1 MLRTE
6 ERNLKTMHIDKM
18 SSLEIAKIM
27 NEENRNT
34 VDAVEAVL
42 DSVSKGIDAI
52 AEAFAKGGRLFYI
65 GAGTSGRLGVAD
77 AAECPPT
84 FGVPQEQVIGIIA
97 GGYDSLVRASELSED
112 SGEAGVRD
120 VQAYA
125 ICEND
130 VLVGIS
136 AAGGAAYVVEAL
148 KYAKSVG
155 CTTIGVTSNAGSLV
169 DKVSDISICPD
180 TGAEV
185 VTGSTRL
192 KAGTSQKLILNM
204 LSTGAM
210 IKSGYVYENLMINL
224 RATNIKLKK
233 RMINIV
239 CDVTKV
245 SDAEAERYLECADW
259 NVRKAIELVEGKR
272 EIV

>member
-1 MLRTE
+1 MLKTE
-6 ERNLKTMHIDKM
+6 KRNTDTMHIDRM
-18 SSLEIAKIM
+18 SAWEIARIM
-27 NEENRNT
+27 NQENRNT

-42 DSVSKGIDAI
+42 MEVSQGIDAI
-52 AEAFAKGGRLFYI
+52 AKAFSQGGRLFYI
-65 GAGTSGRLGVAD
+65 GAGTSGRLGVID

-84 FGVPQEQVIGIIA
+84 FGVPQDQVVGIIA
-97 GGYDSLVRASELSED
+97 GGYDAMVKASEISED
-112 SGEAGVRD
+112 SGENGVQD
-120 VQAYA
+120 VKAYH
-125 ICEND
+125 ICAKD

-148 KYAKSVG
+148 KYAGSLG
-155 CTTIGVTSNAGSLV
+155 CVTIGVTSNEDSPVAKLSQ
-169 DKVSDISICPD
+169 IAICPD

-210 IKSGYVYENLMINL
+210 IKSGHVYENLMINL
-224 RATNIKLKK
+224 KATNIKLKK

-239 CDVTKV
+239 CEIAEVPEK
-245 SDAEAERYLECADW
+245 EAEEYLEQADW
-259 NVRKAIELVEGKR
+259 CIRDAIALAKH
-272 EIV
+272 

>member
-6 ERNLKTMHIDKM
+6 ERNPKTMHIDQM
-18 SSLEIAKIM
+18 SSVEIAKIM

-42 DSVSKGIDAI
+42 EQVAKGIDAI
-52 AEAFAKGGRLFYI
+52 ADAFAKDGRLFYI
-65 GAGTSGRLGVAD
+65 GAGTSGRLGVVD
-77 AAECPPT
+77 ASECPPT
-84 FGVPQEQVIGIIA
+84 FGVPHGKVVGIIA
-97 GGYDSLVRASELSED
+97 GGYDALVKASEISED
-112 SGEAGVRD
+112 SGEFGVRD
-120 VQAYA
+120 VKAHN
-125 ICEND
+125 IGKND

-136 AAGGAAYVVEAL
+136 AAGGAAYVVEAM
-148 KYAKSVG
+148 KYAQSLG
-155 CTTIGVTSNAGSLV
+155 CITIGITSNEGSLV
-169 DKVSDISICPD
+169 DEVSDISICAD

-224 RATNIKLKK
+224 KATNIKLKQ
-233 RMINIV
+233 RMVRIV
-239 CDVTKV
+239 CDVIPV
-245 SDAEAERYLECADW
+245 SNVEAEDLLEKADW
-259 NVRKAIELVEGKR
+259 NIRRAIELSGYSTK
-272 EIV
+272 

>member
-6 ERNLKTMHIDKM
+6 ERNPKTMHIDKM

-34 VDAVEAVL
+34 VDAVEAELANVAE
-42 DSVSKGIDAI
+42 GIDAI
-52 AEAFAKGGRLFYI
+52 AKGGRLFYI

-84 FGVPQEQVIGIIA
+84 FGVPQDKVIGIIA
-97 GGYDSLVRASELSED
+97 GGYDSLVKASELSED
-112 SGEAGVRD
+112 SGESGVRD
-120 VQAYA
+120 VQAYQ

-169 DKVSDISICPD
+169 DQVSDISICPD

-224 RATNIKLKK
+224 KATNIKLKK
-233 RMINIV
+233 RMIHIV
-239 CDVTKV
+239 CDVTKI
-245 SDAEAERYLECADW
+245 SDAEAETFLERADW
-259 NVRKAIELVEGKR
+259 NIRKAIELVEGGTKN
-272 EIV
+272 E